1 MIKEFYFSLIS
12 VFLVSLISF
21 VGVLSLL
28 IKKEKLKNFLIYI
41 VSFSAGA
48 LFGDVFLHLLPEI
61 IEKNGFRIV
70 TSISLLLG
78 IFFSFLLEKIIC
90 WRHCHL
96 PITKNHIHR
105 FAYMNLWGDFF
116 HNFID
121 GMTIAVSYLVNV
133 PVGIATTLAVIFH
146 EIPQEI
152 GDFGVLLHGGFT
164 IKKAL
169 IYNFLSALAAFF
181 GAILSL
187 FLNNQVENITLY
199 LVPFAAGNFIYI
211 AGSDL
216 IPELHKEVEINK
228 GFWQILS
235 FIFGILIMYSLLFL
249 GE

>member
-1 MIKEFYFSLIS
+1 MTKETYLSLVS

-21 VGVLSLL
+21 VGVLSL
-28 IKKEKLKNFLIYI
+28 IIRKEKLKNFLIYF

-48 LFGDVFLHLLPEI
+48 LFGDVFFHLLPEV
-61 IEKNGFRIV
+61 IEENGFQI
-70 TSISLLLG
+70 TISLSILFG

-96 PITKNHIHR
+96 PITKNHVHR

-116 HNFID
+116 HNFLD
-121 GMTIAVSYLVNV
+121 GMTIAVSYLVSI

-164 IKKAL
+164 IKKAF
-169 IYNFLSALAAFF
+169 IYNFLSALSAVF

-187 FLNNQVENITLY
+187 ILNNQIKNITLY

-216 IPELHKEVEINK
+216 IPELHKEVTFKTGIK
-228 GFWQILS
+228 QIIT
-235 FIFGILIMYSLLFL
+235 FVAGILIMYLLLYFDK
-249 GE
+249 